1 MPTESFKF
9 WDSFDE
15 ALDPLD
21 DATYGRVVRAVA
33 HKVFRDEEPDF
44 GDSPILGAVYT
55 VMMRNSEQ
63 SRDIA
68 RRARENGSKS
78 AGRPRKNSS
87 KKTSQ
92 KPRKPTGLTNRRE
105 VSGGEAIASP
115 LHSSAGARGS
125 GADAPAPAP
134 SPYPTSGHDAYDDDQ
149 YPTAPPPPEP

>member
-1 MPTESFKF
+1 MPSESFKF

-21 DATYGRVVRAVA
+21 DATYGRLVRAVA
-33 HKVFRDEEPDF
+33 HKVFRDEDPDF
-44 GDSPILGAVYT
+44 SDNPILNAAYT

-87 KKTSQ
+87 RKTNQ

-105 VSGGEAIASP
+105 RSGEETTVSS
-115 LHSSAGARGS
+115 LHSYTGAGGS

-134 SPYPTSGHDAYDDDQ
+134 SPYPTDGPVAYDDDP
-149 YPTAPPPPEP
+149 YPTPPPPPEP